1 MAQDDK
7 PGQMDVPGIRLGVVC
22 AIIAASLT
30 TSITVPPILPKMLDH
45 YRDVA
50 NATFLVPLVVTLPFV
65 VSVIIAPFVGALSDR
80 VDRRIIVI
88 AASLSATV
96 FGCAPYFL
104 ESLDA
109 VLVARFLMGLAT
121 GTLLVCTSALIADL
135 FTGPGRQRMLGM
147 KYAALG
153 ITHIFAFA
161 LIGHLAETD
170 WRNAFLIFLWGLV
183 AASLTLAF
191 IPRRPNVEQSAVVAS
206 VAPIPWLRL
215 APILAGVLLGA
226 MTFDVLLTG
235 TPFLAIERGF
245 GGARMA
251 GYLAA
256 VASTGMLIGASA
268 FPFIARRVDGAA
280 LWIIIF
286 AITAGGYLFLAVA
299 PSLPFMVAGILIVGT
314 GCGMVQPN
322 SLSLLFGQ
330 VPVTARG
337 RVAGVQTT
345 CFFLGMAA
353 GPLIGVTLGKALGSH
368 AILFDGFGLVL
379 AAIAAI
385 YLLLYWRM
393 RRSDGARG
401 DSVASKPA
409 TTISPIH

>member
-1 MAQDDK
+1 MAQDEGRAGA
-7 PGQMDVPGIRLGVVC
+7 PVGIKLGVVS
-22 AIIAASLT
+22 AIMAASLT

-45 YRDVA
+45 YRDVP

-80 VDRRIIVI
+80 IDRRAIVI
-88 AASLSATV
+88 AASLFATL

-104 ESLDA
+104 EALPA
-109 VLVARFLMGLAT
+109 ILIARFLMGLAT

-135 FTGPGRQRMLGM
+135 FVGPGRQRMLGL

-153 ITHIFAFA
+153 ITHIAAFA
-161 LIGHLAETD
+161 VIGHLAETD
-170 WRNAFLIFLWGLV
+170 WHNAFLIFLWGLV
-183 AASLTLAF
+183 AAALTLAF
-191 IPRRPNVEQSAVVAS
+191 IPRRPNVERGTAVAHA
-206 VAPIPWLRL
+206 APIPWRRL
-215 APILAGVLLGA
+215 APVFGGVLLGA
-226 MTFDVLLTG
+226 MAFDVLLTG
-235 TPFLAIERGF
+235 TPFLAIERGL

-256 VASTGMLIGASA
+256 VASTGMLIGASL
-268 FPFIARRVDGAA
+268 FPFIARRIEGAA

-286 AITAGGYLFLAVA
+286 AIAAAGYLLLAAA
-299 PSLPFMVAGILIVGT
+299 PSLPFMVAGILIVGA

-322 SLSLLFGQ
+322 SLSILFGL

-337 RVAGVQTT
+337 RVAGIQTT
-345 CFFLGMAA
+345 CFFLGMAV

-379 AAIAAI
+379 VAIAAI
-385 YLLLYWRM
+385 YLLLLWRE
-393 RRSDGARG
+393 RRSGPTPGEAT
-401 DSVASKPA
+401 SSKPA
-409 TTISPIH
+409 TSISSIH

>member
-1 MAQDDK
+1 MAESEQRAN
-7 PGQMDVPGIRLGVVC
+7 PAGIRLGVVS

-50 NATFLVPLVVTLPFV
+50 NATVLVPLVVTLPFL
-65 VSVIIAPFVGALSDR
+65 VSVIIAPFIGALSDR
-80 VDRRIIVI
+80 IDRRAIVI
-88 AASLSATV
+88 AASLLATV
-96 FGCAPYFL
+96 FGCAPFFL
-104 ESLDA
+104 EELYA
-109 VLVARFLMGLAT
+109 VLAARLLMGLAT

-153 ITHIFAFA
+153 VTHIFAFA

-183 AASLTLAF
+183 AAGLTWTF
-191 IPRRPNVEQSAVVAS
+191 IPRRPNAAPGVVAAP

-215 APILAGVLLGA
+215 APVFAGVLLGA

-268 FPFIARRVDGAA
+268 FPFIARRLEGTA
-280 LWIIIF
+280 LWVVIF
-286 AITAGGYLFLAVA
+286 VITSAGYVFLAAA

-368 AILFDGFGLVL
+368 VILFDGFGLVL
-379 AAIAAI
+379 AAIAAV
-385 YLLLYWRM
+385 YLLLFWRA
-393 RRSDGARG
+393 RSSNPRSERVEPA
-401 DSVASKPA
+401 KP
-409 TTISPIH
+409 ISPAH